1 MAMRTQITPPWPY
14 CAHSWMQRRPFG
26 CSRLSNYSVVVPD
39 VVRFA
44 SGWVLV
50 FSPMILVG
58 YGLTLPED
66 LSAVLIGVQRRV
78 FPSDRSRWCNK
89 RQAYILSFVNAFRTK
104 LTTITIICKLRT
116 QTQAGWGRFIICNTC
131 SIILVLFN
139 DYRLY
144 VWLPLLLRGSV
155 TLVDGQWW
163 LILSDRE
170 DENFEGSCADFSEGV
185 GRLLT

>member
-58 YGLTLPED
+58 YGLTLTED
-66 LSAVLIGVQRRV
+66 LSAALIGVQRRV
-78 FPSDRSRWCNK
+78 FPSYRRRMVQQKTSIYFEFYQWIQNETNHYYHYLQIANTNTSSMRSVYYLQIMFNHF
-89 RQAYILSFVNAFRTK
+89 S
-104 LTTITIICKLRT
+104 
-116 QTQAGWGRFIICNTC
+116 
-131 SIILVLFN
+131 SSFN
-139 DYRLY
+139 D
-144 VWLPLLLRGSV
+144 
-155 TLVDGQWW
+155 
-163 LILSDRE
+163 
-170 DENFEGSCADFSEGV
+170 
-185 GRLLT
+185 